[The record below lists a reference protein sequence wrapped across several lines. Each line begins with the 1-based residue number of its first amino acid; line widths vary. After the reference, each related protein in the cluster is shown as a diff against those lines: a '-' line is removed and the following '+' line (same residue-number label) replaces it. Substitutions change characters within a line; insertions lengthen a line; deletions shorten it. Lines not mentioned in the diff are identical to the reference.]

1 MSITAQEYAKARLS
15 EEAEKAAA
23 AASSIVPAAI
33 PGLFETAKYESAL
46 DIPYVKPIIDF
57 FTAEKGESPLKYLT
71 KSAEDIKGTVLTVA
85 SDLHTIE
92 TSPESK
98 QPLSALDPRLAELL
112 AQEGI
117 KGEPTVADLE
127 LWLTTCKTS
136 SLCTSERRYEI
147 AARYVRLLA
156 TNQRADALAIKEGA
170 SSDSVLGKALAGG
183 DIGAFASNDDVDR
196 VMLRLIEEVETGAR
210 SPASAFSAT
219 IAAMS
224 ASKSD
229 VVAYLRRRYSS
240 ELAYWSFAPAELPEK
255 VEGEEPGSSALN
267 EAETLMDKLEQMGPV
282 SKAGPLI
289 IGLLVTAAAATSKL
303 PEAQAAP
310 LWSRYKQWLQT
321 IAAAGGLS
329 ENAQW
334 TFLQRLSAISSI
346 PQDIKTYIST
356 LLRSFSSQE
365 VRTSVRNTATAASGN
380 GLAASYREAS
390 EYVTGK
396 ADDRA
401 DIHVLTLT
409 LATQI
414 TNLQ

>member
-23 AASSIVPAAI
+23 AASSASAAI

-46 DIPYVKPIIDF
+46 DIPYIKPIVDF
-57 FTAEKGESPLKYLT
+57 FTAEKGESPLKYLA
-71 KSAEDIKGTVLTVA
+71 KSADDIEGTVLTVA
-85 SDLHTIE
+85 SDLR
-92 TSPESK
+92 SAGASAESK

-117 KGEPTVADLE
+117 TGEPTVADLE

-156 TNQRADALAIKEGA
+156 NSQRADALAIKEGA
-170 SSDSVLGKALAGG
+170 SSDSALGKALAGG
-183 DIGAFASNDDVDR
+183 DIGAFASEEDVDR
-196 VMLRLIEEVETGAR
+196 IMLKLIEEVETGVR

-229 VVAYLRRRYSS
+229 IVAYLKRRYSS
-240 ELAYWSFAPAELPEK
+240 ELAYWSFAPADLPEK
-255 VEGEEPGSSALN
+255 VEGEEPSASDVS

-289 IGLLVTAAAATSKL
+289 IGLLVAAATATSKL
-303 PEAQAAP
+303 PDAQAAP
-310 LWSRYKQWLQT
+310 LWARYKQWLQT

-356 LLRSFSSQE
+356 LLRSFGAQE
-365 VRTSVRNTATAASGN
+365 VRTSVRNTATAPSGN

-390 EYVTGK
+390 EYITGK